1 MKFEAIVRTGDPADR
16 QESEDAH
23 EVRILV
29 EGNSGRTVGI
39 WGMKHQADEVAAVLN
54 KWAGRQIR

>member
-23 EVRILV
+23 EVRIAV
-29 EGNSGRTVGI
+29 EGASGRTVGV
-39 WGMKHQADEVAAVLN
+39 WRFKHQADEVAAVLN
-54 KWAGRQIR
+54 KWAGCQVR